1 MENTETSFEM
11 KWKIWK
17 KPKLNNETKLKIR
30 KKSKLNIEM
39 IWKMWKKGKLKS
51 GKIWKIKWWQNFVRN
66 VIIEINIVIIK
77 KNWRGR
83 VETSAR
89 ASS

>member
-1 MENTETSFEM
+1 MRKKSRLNCEI
-11 KWKIWK
+11 IW
-17 KPKLNNETKLKIR
+17 KIR

-66 VIIEINIVIIK
+66 VIIEINNVITK

-89 ASS
+89 DSSQ

>member
-1 MENTETSFEM
+1 
-11 KWKIWK
+11 
-17 KPKLNNETKLKIR
+17 
-30 KKSKLNIEM
+30 M

-66 VIIEINIVIIK
+66 AIIEINNVIIK
-77 KNWRGR
+77 KNWRRR